1 MSGTGSVGHHAPQ
14 NRPPIPSGT
23 GLPSRPGRVV
33 LGGAAIVASTFGLFW
48 MYLQRN
54 QARRADPNAP
64 GSVSGWEHRLHDAA
78 YPDSEVSTST
88 AATRSQRLFLPL
100 PPPKEPNREQHRTI
114 ATVRRDGEGAH
125 PLRDDHGGFL
135 HPTPQ
140 RDRGDGL
147 AYTKRDAVFGPMPD
161 KKSRG
166 SSM

>member
-1 MSGTGSVGHHAPQ
+1 MAG
-14 NRPPIPSGT
+14 
-23 GLPSRPGRVV
+23 
-33 LGGAAIVASTFGLFW
+33 
-48 MYLQRN
+48 
-54 QARRADPNAP
+54 
-64 GSVSGWEHRLHDAA
+64 EHRLHDAA

-147 AYTKRDAVFGPMPD
+147 AYTKRVGTP
-161 KKSRG
+161 RWLNRCG
-166 SSM
+166 EN